1 MSDPLSIQVVD
12 EGDQITITMDDAA
25 YTTTTWGQ
33 VFGTLANQTD
43 LKAALDAKVDDT
55 EVATTATANKL
66 LKLDGSGNLPA
77 NITGN
82 AATATEVAW
91 TGVSGKPASFTPAAH
106 LTSSHS
112 DWPLGVTVDELAY
125 LDGVTGNIQTQLAGK
140 EATGTAAA
148 AVAAHAGNTS
158 NPHSVTAAQVGL
170 GNVTNAAQVLR
181 TEMGAPN
188 GVATLDAGGKV
199 LTGQLPSY
207 VDDVIEAA
215 DYAALPGTGE
225 TGKIYVTLDDN
236 KTYRWSGSAY
246 TEISASLALGETSST
261 AYRGDRGK
269 IAYDHSQTTHAK
281 TTAIDATDHALIDHT
296 GMPGVPAAYTLPTA
310 STTVLGG
317 VKVDGTSINITDGV
331 ISAAG
336 TGTGD
341 VVGPAGSTNNNIVV
355 FDGITG
361 KLIKDSGAAAHDAVT
376 ISDSTSID
384 LTLTGQQISAAAI
397 FGTTAGTVCQGDDGR
412 LSDART
418 PVSHDNTYH
427 SVVYIDETAHDL
439 LDHTGLPG
447 VPTAYSLPTASTTV
461 LGGVKIDG
469 SSITITNGVISAEGG
484 SGQAVTVDG
493 TLTLYVTQQTTL
505 TITNYDSA
513 TSYSVDAVSGLAS
526 ITGDAITYTAGST
539 AGTDTLTITAGS
551 SSRDI
556 AITVNAAGIA
566 TPTNT
571 TPANGATGQSGP
583 TLTLSASAFSWTGLE
598 DTHASS
604 DWELATDSGFTT
616 IVDNSYTDTTNKT
629 SWTADA
635 STSQT
640 YYWRVKYRGAS
651 GRESAWSTATSFTTK
666 SSFGGLIGTAGA
678 QGFGVGVYNGTLP
691 SGFSAMTGTTDPASD
706 NYGNYQYT
714 DGSVM
719 CFVPRFYYRIGSA
732 SSPRYATY
740 GANAVDIVGVE
751 TFADEAAAN
760 AAGYAMHRAFIDG
773 GSVKSGFFVDK
784 YLCSKNGTTSGKSVK
799 NGVPISLTTSTSY
812 TNSNSMAG
820 GACTGILA
828 DAVVLSRARGTG
840 FNTASVFAYSAI
852 AILSLA
858 HGQAA
863 TATTYCAWYDA
874 AGTTNFP
881 KGCNNGSLADTNDAA
896 VTFTTAGDSGTSAKP
911 LTGSA
916 SVLAKTTHNGQNCGV
931 TDINGAMWQVM
942 LGVTAPG
949 ASATASTQATTG
961 TAYQAAYVLKTSVA
975 LSSLTS
981 GWSDQASGT
990 DVWGNAAHLATLYD
1004 AVSDLFWWTASGAT
1018 YWGNG
1023 TNQVLDEAA
1032 SGTGYQRTSCLIPQ
1046 DSNSTNAT
1054 GNNQYGND
1062 YNYTYNRENLFPL
1075 ASGSWNVA
1083 AGAGVFCRNWNGSRS
1098 SGGSNFGFR
1107 ALAYGE

>member
-1 MSDPLSIQVVD
+1 MSDPISIQVVD

-66 LKLDGSGNLPA
+66 LKLDANGDLPA
-77 NITGN
+77 DITGN

-91 TGVSGKPASFTPAAH
+91 TGISGKPSSFTPAAH
-106 LTSSHS
+106 LTGSHS
-112 DWPLGVTVDELAY
+112 DWPTGVTVDELAY
-125 LDGVTGNIQTQLAGK
+125 LDGVTSNIQTQLNGK

-148 AVAAHAGNTS
+148 AVAAHAGNTG

-181 TEMGAPN
+181 TEMGAAN

-199 LTGQLPSY
+199 PTGQLP
-207 VDDVIEAA
+207 
-215 DYAALPGTGE
+215 
-225 TGKIYVTLDDN
+225 
-236 KTYRWSGSAY
+236 
-246 TEISASLALGETSST
+246 ASLELGETSAT

-269 IAYDHSQTTHAK
+269 IAYDHSQAAHAK

-336 TGTGD
+336 TGSGD
-341 VVGPAGSTNNNIVV
+341 VVGPAGATDNNIAV

-361 KLIKDSGAAAHDAVT
+361 KLIKDSGVSPSSFETVGAVSGHTSTFDHTKLHDAVT
-376 ISDSTSID
+376 VADSTSID

-397 FGTTAGTVCQGDDGR
+397 FGTTAGTVCQGNDSR

-418 PVSHDNTYH
+418 PASHDNTYH
-427 SVVYIDETAHDL
+427 SETYITSAELSGLLDETAHDL
-439 LDHTGLPG
+439 LDHTGLTGIPA
-447 VPTAYSLPTASTTV
+447 AYNLPTASTTV

-469 SSITITNGVISAEGG
+469 TTITIADGVISAESG
-484 SGQAVTVDG
+484 SGQAVTVEG
-493 TLTLYVTQQTTL
+493 TLALYVTQQTTL

-513 TSYSVDAVSGLAS
+513 TSYSVNAVSGSAS
-526 ITGDAITYTAGST
+526 ITGDTITYTAGNT

-556 AITVNAAGIA
+556 TITVNAAGIA
-566 TPTNT
+566 TPTNS
-571 TPANGATGQSGP
+571 TPTNGATDQSGP
-583 TLTLSASAFSWTGLE
+583 TLALSASAFSWTGLE

-616 IVDNSYTDTTNKT
+616 IVDSSYTDTSNKT
-629 SWTADA
+629 SWTADV

-691 SGFSAMTGTTDPASD
+691 SGFSAMTGTTDPVSD
-706 NYGNYQYT
+706 NYGNYQYS

-740 GANAVDIVGVE
+740 GANAVDIVGIE

-773 GSVKSGFFVDK
+773 GSVKSGFFIDK
-784 YLCSKNGTTSGKSVK
+784 YLCSPNGTTSGKSVK
-799 NGVPISLTTSTSY
+799 NGVPISLTTTTTY
-812 TNSNSMAG
+812 TRSATMTG
-820 GACTGILA
+820 CTGILA
-828 DAVVLSRARGTG
+828 DAVILSRARGAG
-840 FNTASVFAYSAI
+840 FNTASIFMYSAL
-852 AILSLA
+852 ALLSLA

-863 TATTYCAWYDA
+863 TAATYCAWHDA

-881 KGCNNGSLADTNDAA
+881 KGCNNGSLADHLDAT
-896 VTFTTAGDSGTSAKP
+896 VTFTTAGDSGSSAKP

-916 SVLAKTTHNGQNCGV
+916 SNLAKTTHNGQNCGV
-931 TDINGAMWQVM
+931 ADLNGAMYQVM
-942 LGVTAPG
+942 LGLTDFG
-949 ASATASTQATTG
+949 TSATDTTAHANG
-961 TAYQAAYVLKTSVA
+961 NVYLLKTSVA
-975 LSSLTS
+975 LSSLTA
-981 GWSDQASGT
+981 GWDGAT
-990 DVWGNAAHLATLYD
+990 DAWGNTTSLATKYD
-1004 AVSDLFWWTASGAT
+1004 AVTGLLPWGAT
-1018 YWGNG
+1018 TGWLYMGNG
-1023 TNQVLDEAA
+1023 TNRVLDPAT
-1032 SGTGYQRTSCLIPQ
+1032 SGAGYQRTSCGIPQ
-1046 DSNSTNAT
+1046 DTNAISAGGT
-1054 GNNQYGND
+1054 NLYGND
-1062 YNYTYNRENLFPL
+1062 GQYQYNRANLFPI
-1075 ASGSWNVA
+1075 ASGNWVRAANAGLFYRGWNSD
-1083 AGAGVFCRNWNGSRS
+1083 RSNG
-1098 SGGSNFGFR
+1098 NLDFGFR
-1107 ALAYGE
+1107 ASAYGA